1 MTSVADLVGLAKTQS
16 DFVTTHKL
24 LYDASPTI
32 TQNTIISLNFNK
44 YDDRFLDPRSLLAC
58 FNLQG
63 SSSDVY
69 AMIDGTIQT
78 VFGKIRLLS
87 GTKEIMCIYEAGLV
101 LQSMHDIQTEINTS
115 YVNKYLDG
123 DASPAE
129 RRAWFSLGSPGRQ
142 YECKVAPK
150 GSFLDSD
157 TLIPVGRM
165 SNLQLEITFN
175 SFAKSIFSTDTAASW
190 SIKNFELHCS
200 YIQSATI
207 SQYFNTNPLR
217 VTVQDYNWSQNSFLS
232 ATAAMLRVPSNVK
245 SLNKMLV
252 LLRNATTSQAIT
264 TLEKNRVRLN
274 GSTIQQY
281 NVRING
287 AYLLE
292 EAVNGF
298 GNLSV
303 EQFQEFVKAF
313 PHVLHSFYYDSSFFS
328 GSQNR

>member
-1 MTSVADLVGLAKTQS
+1 MTSVADLVGMAKTQS
-16 DFVTTHKL
+16 DLVVTTHKL
-24 LYDASPTI
+24 RYDASPTI

-87 GTKEIMCIYEAGLV
+87 GTKEVMCIYEAGLV
-101 LQSMHDIQTEINTS
+101 LQSIHDIQTEINTS

-142 YECKVAPK
+142 YECKVAPE
-150 GSFLDSD
+150 GSFFDSD

-207 SQYFNTNPLR
+207 SQYFNTN
-217 VTVQDYNWSQNSFLS
+217 
-232 ATAAMLRVPSNVK
+232 
-245 SLNKMLV
+245 
-252 LLRNATTSQAIT
+252 LLRLTV
-264 TLEKNRVRLN
+264 KD
-274 GSTIQQY
+274 
-281 NVRING
+281 
-287 AYLLE
+287 
-292 EAVNGF
+292 F
-298 GNLSV
+298 NLVAKLFFISYCCYV
-303 EQFQEFVKAF
+303 ASPFQCKI
-313 PHVLHSFYYDSSFFS
+313 SK
-328 GSQNR
+328 